1 MFSVFVDIVV
11 KKESAADFKAAAVKQ
26 AENSLAN
33 EKGCIR
39 FDVLEDPE
47 ASDKF
52 ALYEVYTD
60 KATFYDVHRQTPY
73 FLKYMETTGP
83 WIVSKDVRVWTKLKV
98 SGDR

>member
-11 KKESAADFKAAAVKQ
+11 KKEFSAAFKEAAEKQ

-47 ASDKF
+47 SATHF
-52 ALYEVYTD
+52 ALYEVYAD
-60 KATFYDVHRQTPY
+60 KATFYDVHRTTPY
-73 FLKYMETTGP
+73 FFKYMETTGP
-83 WIVSKDVRVWTKLKV
+83 WMERKDVRVWTKLAV
-98 SGDR
+98 AGDR